1 MWVDNR
7 FQFADAQTLSPSDG
21 ATALTDHYDVG
32 GDFDLG
38 PGETLYWV
46 VSMDVSPGD
55 ELTFALQT
63 DDNSGF
69 SSATQIASLVFAEG
83 VAAGTKLFVGFP
95 ATNERFI
102 RVLVTPTA
110 DDGTSTFSS
119 WVTSQHPSATQAY
132 PDNVPT

>member
-1 MWVDNR
+1 MWIDNR
-7 FQFADAQTLSPSDG
+7 FEFADGQTLGSSDG
-21 ATALTDHYDVG
+21 ATALTDHYDAE

-63 DDNSGF
+63 DDNASF
-69 SSATQIASLVFAEG
+69 TSASQIASLVFAEG
-83 VAAGTKLFVGFP
+83 VAAGTKAFVGFP
-95 ATNERFI
+95 SANERYI

-110 DDGTSTFSS
+110 DDASSTFSS
-119 WVTSQHPSATQAY
+119 WVTSQHPSAAQSY
-132 PDNVPT
+132 PDNVPV